1 MVRLHIDGEYGGG
14 GTAGEDVGR
23 CPIESGMTGRVGQDV
38 DEVGH
43 DGERDEAGRE
53 DRRGFPIDVGDD

>member
-1 MVRLHIDGEYGGG
+1 MGRPRKWPKSRTGGGVDGEMP
-14 GTAGEDVGR
+14 DQ
-23 CPIESGMTGRVGQDV
+23 VGQDV

>member
-1 MVRLHIDGEYGGG
+1 MPDQ
-14 GTAGEDVGR
+14 
-23 CPIESGMTGRVGQDV
+23 VGQDG